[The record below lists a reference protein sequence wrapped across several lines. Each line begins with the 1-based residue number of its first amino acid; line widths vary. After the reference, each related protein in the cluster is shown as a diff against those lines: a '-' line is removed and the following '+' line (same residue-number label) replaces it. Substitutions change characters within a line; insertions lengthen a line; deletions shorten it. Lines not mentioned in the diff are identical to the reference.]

1 MIRFSNSAGS
11 KISVP
16 SKGFKTSKSMN
27 LLTNKVA
34 DPDISVKNDLN
45 TLLLDIKFLS
55 YSFDFM
61 SYFVK
66 TQFISSEFSQQFS

>member
-1 MIRFSNSAGS
+1 
-11 KISVP
+11 
-16 SKGFKTSKSMN
+16 MN

-34 DPDISVKNDLN
+34 DPNISVKNDLN